1 MTGDQLLG
9 FCHRLDRARM
19 PVLKRTGSRNASTNH
34 GASEATHGRRRSP
47 GSVIVGCWTPHSE
60 PAARTGATSL
70 GTRLLSRS
78 SSGESVSLHQV
89 SQLETHPIR
98 CATMDTVTQR
108 LHEALRLHDPE
119 YRGFASDNYAGI
131 HPEVLAAIA
140 AANDGH
146 QVAYGADA
154 YTARLQEVMAAH
166 FGEGV
171 EAFPVFNGTGANV
184 LGLQS
189 MLPRWGAVICAQT
202 AHIHTDEN
210 AAPERVAGL
219 KLLVVPTADGKLTP
233 ELIDREAW
241 GWGDEHRA
249 QPLAVSITQTTELG
263 TAYTAAEIAAIAAH
277 AHERGMALHVDG
289 SRISNA
295 AAHLGV
301 SLREFTVDAGVDV
314 LSFGGTKNGLM
325 FGEAVVVLNPAAS
338 EGLTYLRKLNM
349 QLESK
354 MRFVSAQLIAILT
367 DDLYLRSAGHAN
379 LMATRLREAVEGLAG
394 LTITQK
400 TQSNA
405 VFAVLPP
412 GVADRLRES
421 FRFYDWNPA
430 TGEVRWMCAFDT
442 TEADVDAFAAAIRKE
457 LSP

>member
-1 MTGDQLLG
+1 M
-9 FCHRLDRARM
+9 
-19 PVLKRTGSRNASTNH
+19 
-34 GASEATHGRRRSP
+34 THGFD
-47 GSVIVGCWTPHSE
+47 
-60 PAARTGATSL
+60 
-70 GTRLLSRS
+70 
-78 SSGESVSLHQV
+78 
-89 SQLETHPIR
+89 
-98 CATMDTVTQR
+98 DT
-108 LHEALRLHDPE
+108 LRLHDPD

-140 AANDGH
+140 AANEGH
-146 QVAYGADA
+146 QRAYGEDV
-154 YTARLQEVMAAH
+154 YTARLQQVMAQH
-166 FGEGV
+166 FGAGV

-189 MLPRWGAVICAQT
+189 MLPRWGAVICTQT

-219 KLLVVPTADGKLTP
+219 KLLTVPAPDGKLTP

-263 TAYTAAEIAAIAAH
+263 TAYTAAEVRAIADH
-277 AHERGMALHVDG
+277 AHQRGMTLHMDG
-289 SRISNA
+289 ARVSNA
-295 AAHLGV
+295 AAHLRIP
-301 SLREFTVDAGVDV
+301 LREFITDAGVDV

-338 EGLTYLRKLNM
+338 AGLTYLRKLNM

-379 LMATRLREAVEGLAG
+379 AMATRLRGAVEGLPG
-394 LTITQK
+394 LTITQP

-405 VFAVLPP
+405 VFAILPP
-412 GVADRLRES
+412 GVADGLREQ
-421 FRFYDWNPA
+421 FRFYDWDRA

-442 TEADVDAFAAAIRKE
+442 TEADVDAFAAAVREE
-457 LSP
+457 LTMSQPRVGS